1 MCQMV
6 VSTGS
11 PGGIRKPNSSITLD
25 FQGELIALYG
35 KAGTVEIQTLLARRD
50 LEEQG
55 V

>member
-6 VSTGS
+6 VSMGY
-11 PGGIRKPNSSITLD
+11 PGGIRKPNSSITLE
-25 FQGELIALYG
+25 FQSELIALYG
-35 KAGTVEIQTLLARRD
+35 KVGTMEIQTLLARRD